1 MLVVQHARRPE
12 WSHAK
17 MYGNKKRRKLKI
29 VMTFSEVEHGHDNPV
44 TCLQCVRFNKSIMY
58 VIMHK
63 EKMPINMLPHSK
75 APGKTTN
82 CGNRHAKKTRGLF

>member
-1 MLVVQHARRPE
+1 MVACKDVWQQE
-12 WSHAK
+12 T
-17 MYGNKKRRKLKI
+17 KKTENSDDFFR
-29 VMTFSEVEHGHDNPV
+29 VEHGHDNPV
-44 TCLQCVRFNKSIMY
+44 TSLQCVSFNKSIMY